1 MNVKQK
7 DIAKA
12 TGVSIATVSR
22 TLAGKYSNSSGNK
35 QLKILRI
42 AEELGYKKD
51 IGETDLDIK
60 NIKKIGLIIPRVGD
74 YFFGRVLKFISD
86 VFIKNYNYQVIFYCT
101 NDVPE
106 IEEKALIILMNQDIQ
121 GLIVV
126 PSSQKVGILK
136 EINRKK
142 TPLVILDRFIEGI
155 DADFILVDNEYGVYQ
170 SVKYLISN
178 GHRRIGFIQTLKSTY
193 TNIERLKGYRRAL
206 KESDIPTDE
215 SLIVLKDNPKSRG
228 YIEAKFLLNL
238 KNPPTAIFSACETIT
253 LGVLEAIY
261 EEKLKI
267 PEDISLIAFDDFIL
281 TPYLNPP
288 LTVVSQPIED
298 IGYMA
303 AKMMTERSNN
313 PSSDVKK
320 IELKTRFIIRNSV
333 SNLKNG

>member
-7 DIAKA
+7 DIARA

-126 PSSQKVGILK
+126 PSSQKVGI
-136 EINRKK
+136 
-142 TPLVILDRFIEGI
+142 
-155 DADFILVDNEYGVYQ
+155 
-170 SVKYLISN
+170 
-178 GHRRIGFIQTLKSTY
+178 
-193 TNIERLKGYRRAL
+193 
-206 KESDIPTDE
+206 
-215 SLIVLKDNPKSRG
+215 
-228 YIEAKFLLNL
+228 
-238 KNPPTAIFSACETIT
+238 
-253 LGVLEAIY
+253 
-261 EEKLKI
+261 
-267 PEDISLIAFDDFIL
+267 
-281 TPYLNPP
+281 
-288 LTVVSQPIED
+288 
-298 IGYMA
+298 
-303 AKMMTERSNN
+303 
-313 PSSDVKK
+313 
-320 IELKTRFIIRNSV
+320 
-333 SNLKNG
+333 